1 MIIALAEYAR
11 LHNRSGDTLRRLAE
25 NGSLKTAQKIGR
37 NWTVDSEEEYPSKRK
52 VKSKPITV
60 VSLFSGCGGMD
71 LGLIGGFDFLGKHY
85 AKTGFDIIWAK
96 STPPLA
102 KHIGKTLAII
112 SLKETLENRLRIFHQ
127 QPILSSVD
135 FLVKTF
141 QSTGK
146 CLA

>member
-85 AKTGFDIIWAK
+85 AKTGFDI
-96 STPPLA
+96 
-102 KHIGKTLAII
+102 GKTLAII

>member
-71 LGLIGGFDFLGKHY
+71 LGLIGGFDFLGK
-85 AKTGFDIIWAK
+85 
-96 STPPLA
+96 
-102 KHIGKTLAII
+102 
-112 SLKETLENRLRIFHQ
+112 ETLENRLRIFHQ